1 MSNTASFDIL
11 SPKSEKIII
20 QETNKLI
27 DSLDNFSLMYPV
39 NNRQGVL
46 NDKRD
51 KDNTNIYNNKLIQP
65 DNDEQKYINKKS
77 DEKGRKLLSNKIG
90 LNNQAGT
97 VSMSSGQN
105 VNNINNII
113 LNANFNCGLASTS
126 AILSKDKKTP
136 GGGVIK
142 LEKSMKNSTNTA
154 TSYGSNK
161 TENFGITKIIVNPTS
176 KINSTKRTK
185 G

>member
-1 MSNTASFDIL
+1 VSNTASFDIL

-27 DSLDNFSLMYPV
+27 DSLDNFNLMYPV
-39 NNRQGVL
+39 NNKQIVS

-51 KDNTNIYNNKLIQP
+51 RDIINNNNKLIQP
-65 DNDEQKYINKKS
+65 DNEEQKYLNKKS
-77 DEKGRKLLSNKIG
+77 DDNRRRLVNSNKLG

-97 VSMSSGQN
+97 VTMSTGQN

-126 AILSKDKKTP
+126 AILTKDKKTP
-136 GGGVIK
+136 GVIK
-142 LEKSMKNSTNTA
+142 LEKSLKSSSNTA

-161 TENFGITKIIVNPTS
+161 IENFGITKSNVNPTS